1 MLAEGWPFAFPQVL
15 LLDEITVD
23 LDVLGR
29 SDLLSY
35 LVEETEQRKS
45 TIIYVSPSPSPPPA
59 LEGSP
64 QALSSI
70 VESHPRLK
78 VLIRMHASSPTIV
91 YVSPTTKILKRA
103 LMPSRVKSSHNLD

>member
-1 MLAEGWPFAFPQVL
+1 MGGRLHLRHLVPISALLQVL

-45 TIIYVSPSPSPPPA
+45 TIIYVMPLNFHIVSFFLLPSTIKEWDPH
-59 LEGSP
+59 
-64 QALSSI
+64 SSFT
-70 VESHPRLK
+70 L
-78 VLIRMHASSPTIV
+78 
-91 YVSPTTKILKRA
+91 
-103 LMPSRVKSSHNLD
+103 